1 MATIHPGITG
11 RSIEPLGV
19 SPRQACVLLNVGN
32 TRLYQLIGDGELET
46 YKEGRATRI
55 TTQSIR
61 ERHERQ
67 LAIAR
72 GTDLTTEAAQPRR
85 RGRPR
90 KLSTSKVRHDHR

>member
-32 TRLYQLIGDGELET
+32 TRLYQLIGDAELET

-55 TTQSIR
+55 TVRSIR
-61 ERHERQ
+61 ARHERQ
-67 LAIAR
+67 LAVAH

-85 RGRPR
+85 RGRPL
-90 KLSTSKVRHDHR
+90 KASGKEVRL